1 MKLVKE
7 WIWKP
12 EASIYEHS
20 SQVVHYAYPFYW
32 YRVYGNEIELVKQI
46 SKNVGIVQD
55 WNSLVQDQPE
65 VVAPEVV
72 SSIEDMYVDHRSWLT
87 LGEVSSD
94 PIDQVAEFTWGDT
107 TTKLEYTPDG
117 QLYSVRHY
125 VDGKIVYVGQ
135 YSYAKKKD
143 RYFATRYQNSL
154 GVECNKIDKGW
165 NWISGKPVIEKKYG
179 KRK

>member
-1 MKLVKE
+1 MKLAKE

-12 EASIYEHS
+12 EANIYEHS

-32 YRVYGNEIELVKQI
+32 YRVYGNEIELIKQI

-55 WNSLVQDQPE
+55 WNSLIEDKPE
-65 VVAPEVV
+65 VQSEPIASV
-72 SSIEDMYVDHRSWLT
+72 EDMYIDPRSWLT

-94 PIDQVAEFTWGDT
+94 PIDMVGEFNWGDT
-107 TTKLEYTPDG
+107 TPKLEYTPDG
-117 QLYSVRHY
+117 QLYSIRHY

-165 NWISGKPVIEKKYG
+165 NWIAGKPVIEKKYG

>member
-1 MKLVKE
+1 MKLAKE

-12 EASIYEHS
+12 EANIYEHS

-32 YRVYGNEIELVKQI
+32 YRVYGNEIELVKQV

-55 WNSLVQDQPE
+55 WNSLVEEKAE
-65 VVAPEVV
+65 VHAELIASV
-72 SSIEDMYVDHRSWLT
+72 EDMYIDHRSWLT
-87 LGEVSSD
+87 LGEVVSD

-154 GVECNKIDKGW
+154 GVECNKIEKGW
-165 NWISGKPVIEKKYG
+165 NWIAGKPVIEKKYG
-179 KRK
+179 KR

>member
-1 MKLVKE
+1 MKLAKE

-12 EASIYEHS
+12 EANIYEHS

-32 YRVYGNEIELVKQI
+32 YRVYGFEIELVKQI

-55 WNSLVQDQPE
+55 WNSLIEDKPE
-65 VVAPEVV
+65 IQAEPIASV
-72 SSIEDMYVDHRSWLT
+72 EDMYIDHRSWLT

-94 PIDQVAEFTWGDT
+94 PIDMVGEFTWGDT

-117 QLYSVRHY
+117 QLYSIRHY

-165 NWISGKPVIEKKYG
+165 NWIAGKPVIEKKYG